1 MRQSSHFFYET
12 ISLVNKMNLYIDLSI
27 VSLILQGVS
36 SLYFLKNILMK
47 PVKWYNF
54 IFFGIVST
62 LPLLSFYFNGYIVLT
77 IYYLLVIINLYVLF
91 KKQVISSIFLF
102 LLFRFISEIVI
113 LLFFK
118 GVKLKYDFIFISDK
132 SGLISLISYP
142 LIIILTISSTLFV
155 DKIYHFNHFKE
166 RIIIVINNKKYDIL
180 AYFDTGNVTT
190 LKGNPV
196 IFIGQNI
203 IEIEPS
209 LFNKKLTIT
218 TLAGKEEISVCECLV
233 NIPINKEYKF
243 AYIAIRDV
251 DNFHGCECL
260 LNAYLF

>member
-12 ISLVNKMNLYIDLSI
+12 ISLVNEMNLYVDLSV
-27 VSLILQGVS
+27 VSLFLQGIS
-36 SLYFLKNILMK
+36 ALYFLKSILMK
-47 PVKWYNF
+47 PIKWYFF
-54 IFFGIVST
+54 ILFGFISA
-62 LPLLSFYFNGYIVLT
+62 LPLLSFYCNYYIVLI
-77 IYYLLVIINLYVLF
+77 IYYLLVVLIFYFLF
-91 KKQVISSIFLF
+91 KKQAITSIFLF

-118 GVKLKYDFIFISDK
+118 GVRLKYDFIFISDK
-132 SGLISLISYP
+132 SGLISLIAYP
-142 LIIILTISSTLFV
+142 LIIILTIFSTLFV

-190 LKGNPV
+190 LHGNPV
-196 IFIGQNI
+196 IFIGKDTI
-203 IEIEPS
+203 SIDS
-209 LFNKKLTIT
+209 TLFDKRLTIT

-243 AYIAIRDV
+243 AYLAIG
-251 DNFHGCECL
+251 NAKSFHGCECL